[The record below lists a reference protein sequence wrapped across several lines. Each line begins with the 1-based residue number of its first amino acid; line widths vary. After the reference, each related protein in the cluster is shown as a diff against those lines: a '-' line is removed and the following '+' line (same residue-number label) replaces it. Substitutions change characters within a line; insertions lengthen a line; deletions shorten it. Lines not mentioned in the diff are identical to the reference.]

1 MTQNADQADADYGRV
16 IAYVDCPVCC
26 GYRRKLHIVRGRPIA
41 SLIRAEYKV
50 HLVSHD
56 GRSEPWPRT
65 PILGDT
71 LSRCF

>member
-1 MTQNADQADADYGRV
+1 MPQNADFVRQEFHEASDYGRV

-50 HLVSHD
+50 HLVSHIS
-56 GRSEPWPRT
+56 RSEQ
-65 PILGDT
+65 
-71 LSRCF
+71 